1 MPPSELSRNARVLR
15 YLLGEAPGIG
25 RTQLLKFAYLADCE
39 ARRYLGHPISTFR
52 YVRYN
57 HGPFDPAFYSALA
70 ELQAAGLATETPTV
84 FPNGYEGYHV
94 YPTSRD
100 AEPTFSAPEAELL
113 RYIAQTYLT
122 LTARDL
128 CDDVVYQTE
137 PMQGAEMNQELQ
149 MDRLNNQ
156 EKKELGFDLEQL
168 VASEA
173 SVAAG
178 RHRPLADVVRELRAR
193 YNA

>member
-1 MPPSELSRNARVLR
+1 MPQMELSRNAQVLR
-15 YLLGEAPGIG
+15 YLLAEAPGVG

-39 ARRYLGHPISTFR
+39 ARKYLGRPISTFR
-52 YVRYN
+52 YIRYN
-57 HGPFDPAFYSALA
+57 HGPFDQAFYGALD
-70 ELQAAGLATETPTV
+70 ELKAGGLATETPTV

-94 YPTSRD
+94 HPTSQGV
-100 AEPTFSAPEAELL
+100 EFGFSRVEAELL
-113 RYIAQTYLT
+113 RYVAQTYLA
-122 LTARDL
+122 LSARDL
-128 CDDVVYQTE
+128 CDDIVYQTE
-137 PMQGAEMNQELQ
+137 PMLHAKLSEELP

-156 EKKELGFDLEQL
+156 EKQELGFDLERL
-168 VASEA
+168 LASEA

>member
-1 MPPSELSRNARVLR
+1 MAGGLSRNAAVLR

-25 RTQLLKFAYLADCE
+25 RTQLLKFAYLSDCE
-39 ARRYLGHPISTFR
+39 ARKYLGHPISTFR

-57 HGPFDPAFYSALA
+57 HGPFDLAFYTALD
-70 ELQAAGLATETPTV
+70 ELKAGGLATEAPTV

-94 YPTSRD
+94 HPTSRGVEFD
-100 AEPTFSAPEAELL
+100 FSLVEAQLL
-113 RYIAQTYLT
+113 RHVAQTYLT

-137 PMQGAEMNQELQ
+137 PMQRARMNQELD
-149 MDRLNNQ
+149 MDQLNNQ
-156 EKKELGFDLEQL
+156 EKKELGFNLERL
-168 VASEA
+168 LASET

-178 RHRPLADVVRELRAR
+178 RHRPLADVVRELQAR
-193 YNA
+193 HNT